1 LKESGATTHIL
12 RPGWSPDGSMIVSA
26 HSMNGGGP
34 TAQIV
39 ERSSWRCN
47 KDFVGHKKAV
57 SCVRF
62 NSRVFEK
69 SNKDNGKTEMFNV
82 VALGSRDRSFSVWT
96 SILQRPFFVVN
107 DAFDQGILDL
117 SWSRDGRVLL
127 ACSMDGS
134 VAAIILSP
142 DELGKPIPESRL
154 YDLMRTTYGKN
165 YGTIANLKTSS
176 ANLTNGGPVVI
187 ENPDML
193 KRDDAKSATTNGHD
207 IPRANSNSCSSSK
220 SRLYPPNPTDKQI
233 EARTADGRR
242 RITPIFIPVTTENGS
257 AEPSASRPF
266 GISEFGSSSTQE
278 RSRIEIEKRE
288 DIVRPNI
295 SPGKRNE
302 NSDKT
307 DVKEEDKK
315 PSAQPQPKSSQ
326 PSAKPSAKPEE
337 PKVNMVQVKKKPS
350 TPTQKPKEAAKPD
363 EPKVNIIQI
372 KKKPGPASQQQQQA
386 PVASPPK
393 ASSPPMASK
402 KRKRVMDMSDSS
414 DEDDDDNSGHKDLQC
429 CLQREWMK
437 REMILRK
444 ALN

>member
-1 LKESGATTHIL
+1 
-12 RPGWSPDGSMIVSA
+12 
-26 HSMNGGGP
+26 
-34 TAQIV
+34 
-39 ERSSWRCN
+39 
-47 KDFVGHKKAV
+47 
-57 SCVRF
+57 
-62 NSRVFEK
+62 
-69 SNKDNGKTEMFNV
+69 MFNV

-176 ANLTNGGPVVI
+176 ASLTNGGPVVI

-242 RITPIFIPVTTENGS
+242 RYKFMSNCSPLIIIVFLNINHLIVIF
-257 AEPSASRPF
+257 PF
-266 GISEFGSSSTQE
+266 FQ
-278 RSRIEIEKRE
+278 
-288 DIVRPNI
+288 DYANI
-295 SPGKRNE
+295 HSHHN
-302 NSDKT
+302 
-307 DVKEEDKK
+307 
-315 PSAQPQPKSSQ
+315 
-326 PSAKPSAKPEE
+326 
-337 PKVNMVQVKKKPS
+337 
-350 TPTQKPKEAAKPD
+350 
-363 EPKVNIIQI
+363 
-372 KKKPGPASQQQQQA
+372 
-386 PVASPPK
+386 
-393 ASSPPMASK
+393 
-402 KRKRVMDMSDSS
+402 
-414 DEDDDDNSGHKDLQC
+414 
-429 CLQREWMK
+429 
-437 REMILRK
+437 
-444 ALN
+444 

>member
-1 LKESGATTHIL
+1 
-12 RPGWSPDGSMIVSA
+12 MIVSA

-176 ANLTNGGPVVI
+176 ASLTNGGPVVI

-242 RITPIFIPVTTENGS
+242 RYDFRLKWLKSSIVIVFLS
-257 AEPSASRPF
+257 KYQKKK
-266 GISEFGSSSTQE
+266 ISELRQYSFPSQL
-278 RSRIEIEKRE
+278 KM
-288 DIVRPNI
+288 DQQNQVL
-295 SPGKRNE
+295 PGLLE
-302 NSDKT
+302 
-307 DVKEEDKK
+307 
-315 PSAQPQPKSSQ
+315 
-326 PSAKPSAKPEE
+326 
-337 PKVNMVQVKKKPS
+337 
-350 TPTQKPKEAAKPD
+350 
-363 EPKVNIIQI
+363 
-372 KKKPGPASQQQQQA
+372 
-386 PVASPPK
+386 
-393 ASSPPMASK
+393 
-402 KRKRVMDMSDSS
+402 
-414 DEDDDDNSGHKDLQC
+414 
-429 CLQREWMK
+429 
-437 REMILRK
+437 
-444 ALN
+444 